1 MTYEIRDNG
10 EFNSKEIYFDGKPSE
25 AVRTALKAMKFRWHG
40 IKKCWYGYADENALI
55 SAILG
60 TNREPEHEDTATV
73 VTDGYLGGGAVYGS
87 KSNLGLYGQDL
98 KKAIQ
103 ADIKAAGLKGVTLSM
118 RYGSNPVAKIKTTA
132 ADLITLDEFK
142 KVFEI
147 NSIGCWVDYLDE
159 DGNHKSIHLEQLQT
173 LEYEERQRIFDSAAE
188 LVYRREAL
196 KECTLN
202 EFHLDKYKVFTSECM
217 ERIKKIGNII
227 NAYRYDES
235 NSMVDYF
242 NTNFYYYLVTV
253 PQAA

>member
-1 MTYEIRDNG
+1 MTYEIKNNG

-25 AVRTALKAMKFRWHG
+25 AVRTALKALKFRWHG
-40 IKKCWYGYADENALI
+40 KKKCWYGYADESTLI

-60 TNREPEHEDTATV
+60 TNEGPDQEELAAV
-73 VTDGYLGGGAVYGS
+73 ITDGYLGGGAVYGS
-87 KSNLGLYGQDL
+87 KSRLGLYGQEL

-132 ADLITLDEFK
+132 DDLISLDEFK

-159 DGNHKSIHLEQLQT
+159 EGNHKSIHLEQLQV
-173 LEYEERQRIFDSAAE
+173 LDYEEKQKIFNSAAE
-188 LVYRREAL
+188 LAYRREAL

-217 ERIKKIGNII
+217 ERIKKISNII
-227 NAYRYDES
+227 SSYRYDES

-253 PQAA
+253 PKAA

>member
-25 AVRTALKAMKFRWHG
+25 AVRTALKGLKFRWHG
-40 IKKCWYGYADENALI
+40 KKRCWYGYADESTLI

-60 TNREPEHEDTATV
+60 TNGEPEQKESATV

-132 ADLITLDEFK
+132 DDLISLDEFK

-159 DGNHKSIHLEQLQT
+159 DGNHKNIHLEQLQA
-173 LEYEERQRIFDSAAE
+173 LEYEEKQKIFDSAAE

-253 PQAA
+253 PKVA